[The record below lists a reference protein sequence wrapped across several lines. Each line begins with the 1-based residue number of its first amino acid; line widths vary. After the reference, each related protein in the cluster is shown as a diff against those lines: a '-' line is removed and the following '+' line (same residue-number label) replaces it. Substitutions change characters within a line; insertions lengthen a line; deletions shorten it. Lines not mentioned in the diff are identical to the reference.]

1 MNRMLVMLVGQVVV
15 VVGALFFTNWFT
27 QPTQVAAR
35 VAQPPVYGHKI
46 INTYPHDKQA
56 FTQGLIYDS
65 GFFYESTGLNGRS
78 SLRKVEVETGRV
90 LQIRQLAD
98 QYFGEGLT
106 LWRNQLIQLTW
117 LNRVGFVYDK
127 ETFTQLREFSY
138 TTEGWGITHDGRRLI
153 MSDGSSVLY
162 FLHPETFQRIG
173 RLQVREGDKPVPTL
187 NELEYIKG
195 EIYANLWYG
204 SGFPPDRIARIS
216 PETGQVLSWIDL
228 SGLLTPEEI
237 SQGADILNG
246 IAYDAEKDRLFVT
259 GKLWPKVFEIE
270 VVPKP

>member
-1 MNRMLVMLVGQVVV
+1 MNRMLMTVTGVVAV
-15 VVGALFFTNWFT
+15 VVGALCFTDRFH
-27 QPTQVAAR
+27 QPMRVVAR
-35 VAQPPVYGHKI
+35 PSQPPVYGYKI

-56 FTQGLIYDS
+56 FTQGLIYDQ

-90 LQIRQLAD
+90 LQSRQLAH

-106 LWRNQLIQLTW
+106 LWQDRLIQLTW

-127 ETFTQLREFSY
+127 ETFTQLGEFTY
-138 TTEGWGITHDGRRLI
+138 PTEGWGITHDGRRLI
-153 MSDGSSVLY
+153 MSDGSSFLY
-162 FLHPETFQRIG
+162 FLNPDTFERIG

-204 SGFPPDRIARIS
+204 SGYPPDRVARIS
-216 PETGQVLSWIDL
+216 PQTGQVLSWIDL

-237 SQGADILNG
+237 AQGADILNG

-259 GKLWPKVFEIE
+259 GKFWPKVFEIQL
-270 VVPKP
+270 VPKS